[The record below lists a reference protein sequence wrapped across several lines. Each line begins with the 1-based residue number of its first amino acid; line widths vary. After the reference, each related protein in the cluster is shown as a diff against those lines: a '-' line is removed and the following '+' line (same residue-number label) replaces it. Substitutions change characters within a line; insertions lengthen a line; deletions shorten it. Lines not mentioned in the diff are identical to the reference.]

1 MHVSY
6 QLTICIK
13 DNKLGPSN
21 LLKSKVM
28 FNVIKIKYSTI
39 ERFMLKF
46 SSNNTIKPPALI
58 AMGHMSMTLNNEII

>member
-1 MHVSY
+1 
-6 QLTICIK
+6 
-13 DNKLGPSN
+13 
-21 LLKSKVM
+21 M
-28 FNVIKIKYSTI
+28 FNVIKVKYSTI